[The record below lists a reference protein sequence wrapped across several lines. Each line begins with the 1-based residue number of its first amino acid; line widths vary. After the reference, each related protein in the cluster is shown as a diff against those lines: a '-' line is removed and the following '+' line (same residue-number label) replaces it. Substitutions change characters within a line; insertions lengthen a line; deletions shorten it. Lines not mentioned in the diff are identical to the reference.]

1 MPILPTPNPPLTP
14 PKILMMGLDPALMSV
29 FSTLV
34 YSSAEEL
41 TKAVGLRDL
50 FPEAILDAKIFDPC
64 GYSLNAIVKVGIW

>member
-1 MPILPTPNPPLTP
+1 
-14 PKILMMGLDPALMSV
+14 MSV

-41 TKAVGLRDL
+41 TKAVGLWDR

-64 GYSLNAIVKVGIW
+64 GYSLNAIVKVGDMAHLTEKDGGSLMIIYVTTLGS